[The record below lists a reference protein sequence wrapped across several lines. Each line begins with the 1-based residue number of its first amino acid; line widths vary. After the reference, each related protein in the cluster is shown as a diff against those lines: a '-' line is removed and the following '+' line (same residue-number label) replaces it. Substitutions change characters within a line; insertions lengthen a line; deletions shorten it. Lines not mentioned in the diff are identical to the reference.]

1 MKFLDGYAEQ
11 AYALLRIV
19 AGLMFLAHGVQ
30 KFFNF
35 PTAFP
40 MPLNPMLSAAGAIE
54 LVAGG
59 LIVIGLFTRPAAFVA
74 SGMAAVGY
82 WMVHGSKD
90 IFPIVNGARR
100 SRSIAS
106 SSCSSRPAARAS
118 GASTRRA
125 DNRAGKDRGQP
136 LRAAPSCGLHMREG
150 RDQSVFVLVSIS
162 FFASAI
168 ALAVVSFLS

>member
-90 IFPIVNGARR
+90 IFPIVNGGETIALYCFLFPFVATRGAGIW
-100 SRSIAS
+100 SID
-106 SSCSSRPAARAS
+106 AAR
-118 GASTRRA
+118 G
-125 DNRAGKDRGQP
+125 
-136 LRAAPSCGLHMREG
+136 
-150 RDQSVFVLVSIS
+150 
-162 FFASAI
+162 
-168 ALAVVSFLS
+168 

>member
-11 AYALLRIV
+11 TYALLRIV

-90 IFPIVNGARR
+90 IFPIVNGGET
-100 SRSIAS
+100 IALYCFLFLFVATRGAGIWS
-106 SSCSSRPAARAS
+106 VDAAR
-118 GASTRRA
+118 G
-125 DNRAGKDRGQP
+125 
-136 LRAAPSCGLHMREG
+136 
-150 RDQSVFVLVSIS
+150 
-162 FFASAI
+162 
-168 ALAVVSFLS
+168 

>member
-19 AGLMFLAHGVQ
+19 AGLLFLAHGVQ

-90 IFPIVNGARR
+90 IFPIVNGGET
-100 SRSIAS
+100 IALYCFLFLFVATRGAGIWS
-106 SSCSSRPAARAS
+106 VDAAR
-118 GASTRRA
+118 G
-125 DNRAGKDRGQP
+125 
-136 LRAAPSCGLHMREG
+136 
-150 RDQSVFVLVSIS
+150 
-162 FFASAI
+162 
-168 ALAVVSFLS
+168 